1 MLLQSTVTIAAPARV
16 VFDVLADVARWPE
29 WSETMTRIQR
39 LDQGPLVVGSRA
51 RVKQP
56 RLRETVWTVTEL
68 EDGRGFS
75 WVSRAPGVT
84 TTGRHVV
91 VPSGESAVVTLS
103 IEHTGPLSGPVGL
116 LTKGLTRRYLAMEG
130 AGLKQLCEA

>member
-1 MLLQSTVTIAAPARV
+1 MLLDSTVTIAAPPRV
-16 VFDVLADVARWPE
+16 VFNVLADVARWPE
-29 WSETMTRIQR
+29 WSDTMTWVRR
-39 LDQGPLVVGSRA
+39 LDEGPLVVGSRT

-56 RLRETVWTVTEL
+56 RLRETVWTVTEF
-68 EDGRGFS
+68 EDGRLFS
-75 WVSRAPGVT
+75 WQSHAPGVT

-91 VPSGESAVVTLS
+91 VPSGQAAVVTLA
-103 IEHTGPLSGPVGL
+103 IEHAGPLSGPVGL